1 MPLQSQ
7 LLTYFHLQI
16 LVQEEIAQL
25 EVSVNNAVSVQVL
38 AAQDDLPQVVAG
50 LGLRES
56 FPPLVQLQ
64 ERLGAGGKEKWEPVL
79 RPKAGRGCH

>member
-1 MPLQSQ
+1 
-7 LLTYFHLQI
+7 
-16 LVQEEIAQL
+16 
-25 EVSVNNAVSVQVL
+25 VQVL

-64 ERLGAGGKEKWEPVL
+64 ERLGAGGKQKWEPVL
-79 RPKAGRGCH
+79 RPKAGTGCH

>member
-79 RPKAGRGCH
+79 RPKAGRECH